1 MKKNMKNCI
10 VLLIL
15 VIGLSVN
22 SFGQSEYR
30 NGYVLL
36 KNKDTLQ
43 GMISYNRNGLNGKR
57 CVFKKTKKSET
68 QKFSPEEILGY
79 RFSSGKYYV
88 AKNVSKDGVDRL
100 LFLEYLIK
108 GIVDVYYYL
117 DFEGAHYC
125 VSDLSGKLRELSN
138 GDLKHVVG
146 DKVFV
151 EKDKKYVRTL
161 MYVFK
166 EDPVI
171 AKRSSTIKLKHK
183 SLIKIA
189 KDYHN
194 KVCEDQ
200 VCIVFEK
207 KIIKN
212 IVKYGFKVGVDMI
225 GLSEL
230 SSLKK
235 RSFVGDRAK
244 YGVFRN
250 SNFETVISPTIG
262 GFYKRNL
269 PTINEKLFI
278 QLELAYSQ
286 TKFESQHSF
295 SSSYTDEFLYN
306 IELKQHNLSFVSAAS
321 FEYKIGKLN
330 SIFQI
335 GAFAEYYFGAD
346 YKSTSQR
353 VVLTGYK
360 FTPVERTDNLFRE
373 LGYGLNVSAGLNT
386 EIFND
391 KAIYVLLRYSKGFT
405 MLADF
410 STNVFS
416 LNLGYQLGK

>member
-1 MKKNMKNCI
+1 MKNSI
-10 VLLIL
+10 ILLIL
-15 VIGLSVN
+15 ALVFGVK

-30 NGYVLL
+30 KGYVLL

-43 GMISYNRNGLNGKR
+43 GLISYNRNGLNGKR
-57 CVFKKTKKSET
+57 CVFKKSEKSEI
-68 QKFSPEEILGY
+68 QKFTPEEVLGY
-79 RFSSGKYYV
+79 RFIDGKYYV
-88 AKNVSKDGVDRL
+88 TRNVPKNGVDRL

-108 GIVDVYYYL
+108 GVVDVYYYL
-117 DFEGAHYC
+117 DFKGAHYW
-125 VSDLSGKLRELSN
+125 VSDVSGKLRELNN

-146 DKVFV
+146 DQVFV
-151 EKDKKYVRTL
+151 EKNKKYVRTL

-183 SLIKIA
+183 SLIRIA

-194 KVCEDQ
+194 KVCDDQ

-207 KIIKN
+207 QIVKK
-212 IVKYGFKVGVDMI
+212 IVKYGFKIGVDMI
-225 GLSEL
+225 VLSDL
-230 SSLKK
+230 SSLKE

-278 QLELAYSQ
+278 QIELAYSQ
-286 TKFESQHSF
+286 TEFKSLHSF
-295 SSSYTDEFLYN
+295 SSSDTDEFLYKV
-306 IELKQHNLSFVSAAS
+306 ELKQHNLSFVSAAS
-321 FEYKIGKLN
+321 FEYKMGKLN
-330 SIFQI
+330 SIFQV

-353 VVLTGYK
+353 VLLTGYK

-373 LGYGLNVSAGLNT
+373 LGYGLNVSAGVNT
-386 EIFND
+386 KIFND
-391 KAIYVLLRYSKGFT
+391 KEVYVLFRYSKGFA
-405 MLADF
+405 MLSDF
-410 STNVFS
+410 STNIFS
-416 LNLGYQLGK
+416 VNLGYQLGK